1 MVTFLPPRPAR
12 LTARAARSAA
22 VHAAVCAALAG
33 TVAPA
38 TVHPQPAPPDTLRE
52 AGLQRPVSLVR
63 DRAGVVHI
71 RAQSEHDLFFAQGW
85 SVARDRLFQLEL
97 WRRRATGTL
106 AEWLGPRALPTD
118 RATRMFRYR
127 GNPDADLAVYHPR
140 GKAIVQAFVD
150 GINAYIARTER
161 EPSLLPPEFARLGT
175 RPGRWT
181 PAVVV
186 SRHNGLFE
194 GADDEAALAQ
204 LAARIGADTVRALWA
219 LGPRAVTLA
228 THGVEAAALPADS
241 LAAFFRALR
250 GSVPLVTAG
259 DAPSERGDGRAP
271 RALPRG
277 ESEAMP
283 EGSNNWAVSGRRT
296 ASGKPILANDPHR
309 VIAVPSL
316 RYFVHL
322 EAPGWNVIGG
332 GEPSLP
338 GVAIGHNG
346 AGAWGLTIFGMD
358 SEDLYELDVDPR
370 DAGRYRFRG
379 AWVRFAK
386 ETHVIPV
393 RGGAADTAR
402 LRFSRH
408 GPVIA
413 TDARR
418 HKAWALR
425 STAFEP
431 GTAPYLASLRFAQ
444 ARTWAQFRAAC
455 AFAFAPAENMV
466 WADTSGEIGWQV
478 VAKAPRRPRHD
489 GLVPVPGDGRF
500 EWAGFLPVP
509 QLPHAANP
517 TRGFVHTANENNVPA
532 GYPHLDAVGTQW
544 ADAYRADRIAS
555 VLDTTRA
562 ATVAA
567 MGALQYDAGSR
578 PARALVPVLD
588 GWVPDAPLARAALDT
603 LRAWDRRLVPTS
615 VGAGVYQRWQRELQR
630 RAQEVMVPAAVRAE
644 APRVPLDVVVRWAT
658 GRGEPVRD
666 ARGAAVSD
674 ARGPATRDSV
684 VRLAFLAA
692 VDSLARRFGP
702 NVGAWQ
708 YGQAGYHH
716 VALPHPLSP
725 VLDAA
730 TRAAW
735 DLPALPMGGSGSTPW
750 ATGDGDR
757 QQAGASF
764 RVVVDLADVDQSLA
778 TNTPGQSGDPRS
790 PFYRNLYEAWAT
802 GVFFP
807 LVYSPAAVAREAHA
821 TTVLRP

>member
-1 MVTFLPPRPAR
+1 MAGLGLLAPLLSPAAAQPPRPHP
-12 LTARAARSAA
+12 TD
-22 VHAAVCAALAG
+22 
-33 TVAPA
+33 TVPVPGLGRPA
-38 TVHPQPAPPDTLRE
+38 T
-52 AGLQRPVSLVR
+52 LVR

-71 RAQSEHDLFFAQGW
+71 RAANEHDLFFAQGW

-106 AEWLGPRALPTD
+106 AELLGPRALPTD

-127 GNPDADLAVYHPR
+127 GDPDADFAVYHPR
-140 GKAIVQAFVD
+140 AKGIVQAFVD
-150 GINAYIARTER
+150 GINAYVALTER
-161 EPSLLPPEFARLGT
+161 EPSRLPPEFARLGT

-194 GADDEAALAQ
+194 GADDEAALAR
-204 LAARIGADTVRALWA
+204 LAAAIGADTVRALWA
-219 LGPRAVTLA
+219 LGPRRVTLA
-228 THGVEAAALPADS
+228 GHGVDAAALPADS
-241 LAAFFRALR
+241 LAAFFAALR
-250 GSVPLVTAG
+250 GPVPLVVAG
-259 DAPSERGDGRAP
+259 DAPSERGDGRAASDDEP
-271 RALPRG
+271 
-277 ESEAMP
+277 MP
-283 EGSNNWAVSGRRT
+283 EGSNNWVVSGRRT
-296 ASGKPILANDPHR
+296 ASGRPILANDPHR

-346 AGAWGLTIFGMD
+346 AGAWGLTIFGLD
-358 SEDLYELDVDPR
+358 SEDVYELDVDPR
-370 DAGRYRFRG
+370 DAGRYRYRG
-379 AWVRFAK
+379 GWARFAT

-393 RGGAADTAR
+393 RGGAADTTR

-444 ARTWAQFRAAC
+444 ARTWAAFRAAC

-466 WADTSGEIGWQV
+466 WADTSGAIGWQV

-509 QLPHAANP
+509 ALPNAANP
-517 TRGFVHTANENNVPA
+517 ARGFLHTANENNVPA

-544 ADAYRADRIAS
+544 ADAFRADRIAS

-562 ATVAA
+562 ATPET
-567 MGALQYDAGSR
+567 MGALQYDAGSQ
-578 PARALVPVLD
+578 PAMALVPLLAR
-588 GWVPDAPLARAALDT
+588 WTPASPLARAARDSLT
-603 LRAWDRRLVPTS
+603 AWNRMLAPGS
-615 VGAGVYQRWQRELQR
+615 VGAGIYQRWQRELQR
-630 RAQEVMVPAAVRAE
+630 VAFGYLVPESAREA
-644 APRVPLDVVVRWAT
+644 APRLPLDVVVRWFTAPGT
-658 GRGEPVRD
+658 AAGVRD
-666 ARGAAVSD
+666 S
-674 ARGPATRDSV
+674 
-684 VRLAFLAA
+684 LAQQAFAAA
-692 VDSLARRFGP
+692 VDTLVRRLGP
-702 NVGAWQ
+702 SPADWR
-708 YGQAGYHH
+708 YGQPRYHH

-725 VLDAA
+725 ALDSA
-730 TRAAW
+730 TRVAW
-735 DLPALPMGGSGSTPW
+735 NLPPLPMGGSASTPW

-764 RVVVDLADVDQSLA
+764 RVVVDLADVDRSLA

-790 PFYRNLYEAWAT
+790 PWYRNLYEPWAA
-802 GVFFP
+802 GRFFP
-807 LVYSPAAVAREAHA
+807 LVYTPQAVAREAEA